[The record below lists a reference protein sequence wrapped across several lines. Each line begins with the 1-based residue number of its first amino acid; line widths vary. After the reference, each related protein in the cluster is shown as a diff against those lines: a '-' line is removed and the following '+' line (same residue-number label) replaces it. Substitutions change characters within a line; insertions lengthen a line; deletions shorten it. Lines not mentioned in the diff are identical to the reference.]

1 MIRRPPRSTLFPYTT
16 LFRSLF
22 ADLGARW
29 SIGFLSRHDEHL
41 PAWTRWRCPRA
52 MEDRQNYSKWRHERR
67 WSNRRS
73 EEHTSEL
80 QSQSNLVCRLLLE
93 KKKKH
98 PLPSSV
104 VTEQRSSSEESQPSP
119 IQPGQT
125 QPY

>member
-67 WSNRRS
+67 WSNRCLTKWETSASRHRYERGIPPQRLGRTGAGVVVLRS
-73 EEHTSEL
+73 RFAAGGQNYSEKA
-80 QSQSNLVCRLLLE
+80 VRLGWLLG
-93 KKKKH
+93 
-98 PLPSSV
+98 
-104 VTEQRSSSEESQPSP
+104 R
-119 IQPGQT
+119 
-125 QPY
+125 